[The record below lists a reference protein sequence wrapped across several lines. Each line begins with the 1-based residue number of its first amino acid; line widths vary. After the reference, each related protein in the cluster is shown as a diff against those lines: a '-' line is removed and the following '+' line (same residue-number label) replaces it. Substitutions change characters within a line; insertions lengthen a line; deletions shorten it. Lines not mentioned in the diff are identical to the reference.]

1 VPRRER
7 WTWSA
12 GELAA
17 WLLKHRLTPATL
29 AVRLDVSRGAVS
41 RWLSGERPISRLVW
55 RALRDVAA
63 ELDRERADR
72 RRRRRDKREERD
84 A

>member
-1 VPRRER
+1 VPRRDR
-7 WTWSA
+7 WTWTA
-12 GELAA
+12 VEFAA
-17 WLLKHRLTPATL
+17 WARKHRLKPATI
-29 AVRLDVSRGAVS
+29 AERLDVSRGAVS
-41 RWLSGERPISRLVW
+41 RWMSGERPISRLVW